1 MLDRTALGSA
11 DVTDDQLRGMVAQLL
26 GRPSDDIAVLDCSVE
41 TVAYELPTITT
52 AGRYWVRGHAST
64 PQGIGRFSFFVKHV
78 QSWGRSPLFATVPA
92 HQRDYAEAS
101 VPWYTEPLIYRSDLA
116 DRLPDGLTMP
126 RSYGVF
132 DLDEK
137 SAGIWLAE
145 VPVDAAVWT
154 AVRFRRAG
162 HLLGRLATSARTA
175 QLAQI
180 SGHPRVIRDY
190 FDGRLS
196 MAVLPMLRADEL
208 WQHPLV
214 AGAFDAALRD
224 RLLLAADRAE
234 ELVAELDAMPLVTG
248 HGDACPNN
256 MLVCDDHD
264 GFVLIDYGFWGVLP
278 IGFDL
283 GQLLVGDIQVG
294 RRTTTE
300 LTTLEP
306 VVLAG
311 YLDGMRAEGSDIPD
325 ATVRRAHALQL
336 VVFTGL
342 SAVPFEHL
350 GEPPTPERHRI
361 AAERAAI
368 ARFSL
373 DLLDRTA
380 G

>member
-1 MLDRTALGSA
+1 MLDRTALGTA
-11 DVTDDQLRGMVAQLL
+11 AVTDDQLRGMVARLL
-26 GRPSDDIAVLDCSVE
+26 GRPGDDIAVLDCSVE

-64 PQGIGRFSFFVKHV
+64 PQGIERFSFFVKHV
-78 QSWGRSPLFATVPA
+78 QSWGRSPLFAAVPA
-92 HQRDYAEAS
+92 HQREYAEAS
-101 VPWYTEPLIYRSDLA
+101 VPWYTEPLIYRSDLT

-137 SAGIWLAE
+137 SAGIGLAE
-145 VPVDAAVWT
+145 VPVNASVWDT
-154 AVRFRRAG
+154 DRFSRAG
-162 HLLGRLATSARTA
+162 YLLGRLATNAGTA

-180 SGHPRVIRDY
+180 SGRPRVIRDY
-190 FDGRLS
+190 FEGRLS
-196 MAVLPMLRADEL
+196 MAVLPMLLSDEL
-208 WQHPLV
+208 WRHPLL

-224 RLLLAADRAE
+224 RLLLAAERAE
-234 ELVAELDAMPLVTG
+234 ALVAELDAMPLVTG

-256 MLVCDDHD
+256 LLVCDDHD

-294 RRTTTE
+294 RRSADE
-300 LTTLEP
+300 LTRLEP
-306 VVLAG
+306 LVLAG
-311 YLDGMRAEGSDIPD
+311 YLDGMRAEGSDIPE

-342 SAVPFEHL
+342 STVPFEYL
-350 GEPPTPERHRI
+350 REPPTPGLQRI

-373 DLLDRTA
+373 DLLDRT
-380 G
+380 GG